1 MARSDVTTLHLPLR
15 AIKELTNADPT
26 IWRSVALNALL
37 SFDLALRALHDA
49 KLPDAPAKV
58 SAILLRLAG
67 HQNPESASRKIE
79 ITQTELA
86 DIAGLS
92 RNVINR
98 ALRDLSKKGLV
109 SVGYRFIEVSDP
121 ESLSKRLAFAA
132 GSKRSIW

>member
-1 MARSDVTTLHLPLR
+1 MR
-15 AIKELTNADPT
+15 AMMLI
-26 IWRSVALNALL
+26 
-37 SFDLALRALHDA
+37 ALHDA
-49 KLPDAPAKV
+49 KLPDAPTKV

-67 HQNPESASRKIE
+67 HQTLEIASRKIE
-79 ITQTELA
+79 ITQAELA

-98 ALRDLSKKGLV
+98 ALRDLSKKRLV

-121 ESLSKRLAFAA
+121 GSLSKRLAFAS